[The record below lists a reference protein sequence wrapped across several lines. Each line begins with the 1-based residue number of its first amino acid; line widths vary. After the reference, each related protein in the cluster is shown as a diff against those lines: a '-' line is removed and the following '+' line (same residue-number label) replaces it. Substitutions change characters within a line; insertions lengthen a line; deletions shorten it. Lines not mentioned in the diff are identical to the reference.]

1 MTRLDPK
8 TFNLS
13 SRVVIEEEKSSLTL
27 VVNRKSRI
35 IMKDGRRLL
44 DQIRQI
50 KKTSNKTVLIFTTAP
65 VCSKTKS
72 FLNSNGVE
80 ITQENYKDKMLK
92 KDENQRT
99 LNIKKT

>member
-1 MTRLDPK
+1 MKQLDPK